1 MLKNVLLKISKIRDK
16 NNVKNFVLKKFRV
29 NKFRVTNF
37 VEKNSC

>member
-1 MLKNVLLKISKIRDK
+1 MLKMSKIRDK
-16 NNVKNFVLKKFRV
+16 NNVKNFVLKTFRV